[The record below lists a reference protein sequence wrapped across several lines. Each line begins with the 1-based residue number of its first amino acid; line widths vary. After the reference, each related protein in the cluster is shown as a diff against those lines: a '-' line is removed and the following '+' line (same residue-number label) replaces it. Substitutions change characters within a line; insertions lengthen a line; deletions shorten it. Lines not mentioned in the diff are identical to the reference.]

1 MEYNNKLEPLI
12 LPEYGRN
19 VQQMVEHCFSI
30 SDRKER
36 QICAETIVKTMK
48 KMSPDKG
55 RDGSDMLA
63 YWEHLSIISG
73 FKLDVDYPEGILT
86 QEKIKGKV
94 PKPSYQK
101 NDIYYKCYGNNI
113 ERMIE
118 TVVSMPEG
126 EERSQAE
133 YEIALNMKK
142 FYLAWNKDFVED
154 VKIFK
159 DLYELSKGK
168 IMIAPDSYV
177 LNINTNNATK
187 KSNKKNNVKKK

>member
-1 MEYNNKLEPLI
+1 MKYNNKLEPLI

-19 VQQMVEHCFSI
+19 IQQMVEHCLAI
-30 SDRKER
+30 ENREER
-36 QICAETIVKTMK
+36 QSCAETIVKTMK

-55 RDGSDMLA
+55 NDGSDMLA

-73 FKLDVDYPEGILT
+73 FKLDVDYPEGVLT
-86 QEKIKGKV
+86 QEKIKAKV

-113 ERMIE
+113 ERLIDVIVE
-118 TVVSMPEG
+118 MPEG
-126 EERSQAE
+126 EDRRQAE
-133 YEIALNMKK
+133 HEIALNMKK

-168 IMIAPDSYV
+168 IMIAPDSCI
-177 LNINTNNATK
+177 LNVNTSSQSK
-187 KSNKKNNVKKK
+187 KNHKKNNTKKK